1 MGVEQAYL
9 DLLNSNFALRKELIL
24 EETNNISNKEKIR
37 KLTKEIEACER
48 YIFYLEKNL
57 VSREDE
63 IDQLK
68 AECQSTLVELGKYRD
83 HLELKEE
90 ALVAQDERIIQLED
104 TVDKLKK
111 RIQELS
117 LCKGKI
123 EMDEDNELFN
133 PILRILDRRRAVA
146 DCVSEIRLFF
156 DRNRIPIPQDID
168 DVFNATTQSLDE
180 IIRQAA
186 LMQEI
191 GVDQLNQIEGL
202 QTLLGESLDRTNA
215 LNQDLIRVRDDFT
228 YETNARRHWETVAQQ
243 NQARIAGIQIANLG
257 IRFLNRRKDA
267 QLANQQNQLVN
278 QQNQIANQQNQIAE
292 HRRNAHRLM
301 LRYNAD
307 TERWRRRHAGCIPL
321 QNNPPNMATIQDVMH
336 TISPGLAQLPF
347 YDGQEPPDSYY
358 QKLRAVNEM
367 ARPLAVAVF
376 NAAMRCSVM
385 KNKMSGRF
393 IPVPANNPYNANAAI
408 NTEPEFL
415 NWLQGKYRD
424 VMVGTNQGAI
434 IALMNESFSP
444 IDTPDTYAKRI
455 RSLAQGQ
462 VYAEILP
469 YLYNHLPDV
478 LEMRVRI
485 AAPADLD
492 AFFNELQ
499 KLADIAVRLG
509 YTGDI
514 TNPVAIHT
522 FIESDLTRK
531 LGGQTQHL
539 RKDHFGTGQVK
550 KVTKTTKSSPKRHC
564 SNCGRTGHSKNKCSR
579 SRRTKKVNNTHIVDY
594 EESESDEETDEE
606 TEEELTEEEEEEDEP
621 QNCFSKTDEVFHAAL
636 KSIIASLAVQCP
648 KEILLQINAYTN
660 QAYENLKDPLLNHFV
675 SDYPVSER
683 KKLWDVLS
691 ANMQDILSPLAHAVN
706 TATPLLPTPPADVP
720 SEVEQK
726 EDKTLNHAICAYQ
739 QKKPI
744 LAKTLRNQL
753 SPVR

>member
-307 TERWRRRHAGCIPL
+307 TERWRRRHAGCIRQAQNWQRQYRISQTQVQAQAQNILNLQQQILAL

-367 ARPLAVAVF
+367 ASPLAVAVF

-455 RSLAQGQ
+455 RSLA
-462 VYAEILP
+462 
-469 YLYNHLPDV
+469 
-478 LEMRVRI
+478 
-485 AAPADLD
+485 
-492 AFFNELQ
+492 
-499 KLADIAVRLG
+499 
-509 YTGDI
+509 
-514 TNPVAIHT
+514 
-522 FIESDLTRK
+522 
-531 LGGQTQHL
+531 
-539 RKDHFGTGQVK
+539 
-550 KVTKTTKSSPKRHC
+550 
-564 SNCGRTGHSKNKCSR
+564 
-579 SRRTKKVNNTHIVDY
+579 
-594 EESESDEETDEE
+594 
-606 TEEELTEEEEEEDEP
+606 
-621 QNCFSKTDEVFHAAL
+621 
-636 KSIIASLAVQCP
+636 
-648 KEILLQINAYTN
+648 
-660 QAYENLKDPLLNHFV
+660 
-675 SDYPVSER
+675 
-683 KKLWDVLS
+683 
-691 ANMQDILSPLAHAVN
+691 
-706 TATPLLPTPPADVP
+706 
-720 SEVEQK
+720 
-726 EDKTLNHAICAYQ
+726 
-739 QKKPI
+739 
-744 LAKTLRNQL
+744 
-753 SPVR
+753 